1 MEFFKINEKELV
13 KVNKDKQT
21 KIYYELIPFR
31 IIEVEKDKNIRFST
45 KKEIIDLNPSNK
57 LNYEQSIF
65 FLKNSINNEII
76 ETIRKNHKKIL
87 ENDKIIKKLKN
98 IDINYEEYYIVNI
111 SKDMP
116 IYVVKKNNKYKV
128 LEIENSKNIKEVNFN
143 LSFKNKLKEINKNH
157 FIIEFINQHS
167 KYLKNNNIYLKK
179 QNLELQ
185 KLELEIH
192 NLNLEFIL
200 S

>member
-65 FLKNSINNEII
+65 FLK
-76 ETIRKNHKKIL
+76 
-87 ENDKIIKKLKN
+87 
-98 IDINYEEYYIVNI
+98 IV
-111 SKDMP
+111 
-116 IYVVKKNNKYKV
+116 
-128 LEIENSKNIKEVNFN
+128 
-143 LSFKNKLKEINKNH
+143 
-157 FIIEFINQHS
+157 
-167 KYLKNNNIYLKK
+167 
-179 QNLELQ
+179 
-185 KLELEIH
+185 
-192 NLNLEFIL
+192 
-200 S
+200 